1 MLGASA
7 GWLLPYSYQC
17 NLMIMAA
24 GKYKTADFIKLGAP
38 YHVSAMQMRLV
49 SLICIWT
56 V

>member
-17 NLMIMAA
+17 NLMVMAA

-38 YHVSAMQMRLV
+38 YHVGGRRRGRGN
-49 SLICIWT
+49 
-56 V
+56 